1 MNKNLALVALLNEY
15 QLDFEM
21 YEHEPIFTVD
31 EGKHLSA
38 SIMGAHS
45 KNLFLKD
52 KKKSYFLVSVLEHK
66 RVDLKTLSKKFGKGG
81 LSFAS
86 KEELEQKLQLTPGS
100 VTPYGLLHDAKK
112 EVIFLLDEEFLQ
124 HEIVNFHPLQ
134 NDLTLSMKMKEFLRF
149 FELIE
154 HHPNIIKIPELS

>member
-21 YEHEPIFTVD
+21 FEHEPIFTVD
-31 EGKHLSA
+31 EGKHLST
-38 SIMGAHS
+38 SIIGAHS

-66 RVDLKTLSKKFGKGG
+66 RVDLKTLSKNFGKGG

-86 KEELEQKLQLTPGS
+86 EKELDQKLKLTPGS
-100 VTPYGLLHDAKK
+100 VTPYGLLYDTEKD
-112 EVIFLLDEEFLQ
+112 VTFLLDEEFLQ
-124 HEIVNFHPLQ
+124 HKIVNFHPLQ
-134 NDLTLSMKMKEFLRF
+134 NDLTLSVEIKEFLRF
-149 FELIE
+149 FELIN
-154 HHPNIIKIPELS
+154 HHPNIIKIPELG

>member
-1 MNKNLALVALLNEY
+1 MSKNLPLVALLNEY
-15 QLDFEM
+15 QLAFEI
-21 YEHEPIFTVD
+21 YEHEPIFTVN

-66 RVDLKTLSKKFGKGG
+66 RVDLKTLSKNFGKGG

-112 EVIFLLDEEFLQ
+112 EVTFLLDEEFLQ

-154 HHPNIIKIPELS
+154 HHPSIIKIPELS